1 MPGRGMAKIR
11 VGASRAALMLVTLGL
26 LSACVGS
33 EGGLNVTKMG
43 FGKGTAPAEPV
54 RDQLSAPHLT
64 QKGEVRSDLIADLQS
79 HRSIL
84 PASGP
89 YATVASAVTEAGAG
103 VAAAELRIA
112 RLRAEARSKN
122 WLPSIGPQVNL
133 SSLGALAASILVE
146 QALFDNG
153 RRKAE
158 RAHAAADVEVAA
170 VTLSIEANKRVYE
183 GLKHYITSQKARE
196 QAAVTERGIHR
207 LAEFDRIMAIRV
219 EGGLADRSE
228 QSVLTQRLAEMRA
241 MQAADLQAEVS
252 AMAEL
257 SAMTTRSLAD
267 VNGLQAL
274 PSDTASPQPVSVL
287 KARAEGARAI
297 AEADM
302 AKASMMPSLGAQ
314 VGLGKG
320 GVDAGL
326 VAGGG
331 NIGFGS
337 RAEREALNA
346 TGDLVGRRTAQAAE
360 DANRRI
366 VSLQRELDQVAARQ
380 REGAEVLRQTESNL
394 SLFSEQY
401 RVGRRSL
408 LELVQQYESFTR
420 AERDQVALTYIAADL
435 RLQIALERGVLVDGA
450 DL

>member
-1 MPGRGMAKIR
+1 MPGKGTARIR
-11 VGASRAALMLVTLGL
+11 EGASRAALTLVALGL
-26 LSACVGS
+26 LSACVGG

-43 FGKGTAPAEPV
+43 FGKGAAPAEPV
-54 RDQLSAPHLT
+54 HDQPAAPHLT

-79 HRSIL
+79 RHSIL

-122 WLPSIGPQVNL
+122 WLPSIGPQINL

-183 GLKHYITSQKARE
+183 GLKHYVSAQKARA
-196 QAAVTERGIHR
+196 QAEVTERGIRR
-207 LAEFDRIMAIRV
+207 LAEFDRVMAIRV

-241 MQAADLQAEVS
+241 MQAADLQSEVS

-267 VNGLQAL
+267 VNGLQSL
-274 PSDTASPQPVSVL
+274 PSDTASPQPVTVL

-314 VGLGKG
+314 VSLGNG

>member
-1 MPGRGMAKIR
+1 MPGKGMVKIR
-11 VGASRAALMLVTLGL
+11 DGASRAALMLVTLGL
-26 LSACVGS
+26 LSACVGGD
-33 EGGLNVTKMG
+33 GGLNVTKMG
-43 FGKGTAPAEPV
+43 FGKGNAPAEPAQ
-54 RDQLSAPHLT
+54 DQQASPSLT
-64 QKGEVRSDLIADLQS
+64 QKGEVRSDVIADLQS
-79 HRSIL
+79 RQSIL

-89 YATVASAVTEAGAG
+89 YAQVATAVTEAGAG

-133 SSLGALAASILVE
+133 TSLGALAASILVE

-183 GLKHYITSQKARE
+183 GLKHYINAQKARE
-196 QAAVTERGIHR
+196 QSIVTERGISR
-207 LAEFDRIMAIRV
+207 LADFDRIMSIRV
-219 EGGLADRSE
+219 SGGLSDRSE
-228 QSVLTQRLAEMRA
+228 QSVLTQKLAEMRA
-241 MQAADLQAEVS
+241 MQAADRQSEMS

-267 VNGLQAL
+267 ISGLQAL
-274 PSDTASPQPVSVL
+274 PADKPTPQAISIL
-287 KARAEGARAI
+287 RARAEGARSI
-297 AEADM
+297 AEAQM
-302 AKASMMPSLGAQ
+302 AKAGMMPSLGAK
-314 VGLGKG
+314 VGLGKN

-326 VAGGG
+326 SAGGG
-331 NIGFGS
+331 NFGFGS
-337 RAEREALNA
+337 RAEREALDA
-346 TGDLVGRRTAQAAE
+346 TGDLVGRRTAQASE

-366 VSLQRELDQVAARQ
+366 VSLQRELDQVLSRKS
-380 REGAEVLRQTESNL
+380 EGAEVLRQTESNL

-401 RVGRRSL
+401 KVGRRSL

-450 DL
+450 RL

>member
-196 QAAVTERGIHR
+196 QAAVTERGIQR

-360 DANRRI
+360 DANRRL

>member
-1 MPGRGMAKIR
+1 MPAKGMAKVR
-11 VGASRAALMLVTLGL
+11 AGALRAALMLVTLGL
-26 LSACVGS
+26 LAACVGG

-43 FGKGTAPAEPV
+43 FAKGNAPAEPAQN
-54 RDQLSAPHLT
+54 RHATPYLT
-64 QKGEVRSDLIADLQS
+64 QNGDVRSDLIADLQS
-79 HRSIL
+79 RRSIL
-84 PASGP
+84 PKSGP

-112 RLRAEARSKN
+112 RLRADARSKN
-122 WLPSIGPQVNL
+122 WLPSIGPRVNL
-133 SSLGALAASILVE
+133 TSLGALAASILVE

-170 VTLSIEANKRVYE
+170 VTLSIESNKRVYE
-183 GLKHYITSQKARE
+183 GLKHYISAQKARE
-196 QAAVTERGIHR
+196 QAAATERGIHR
-207 LAEFDRIMAIRV
+207 LADFERIMAIRV
-219 EGGLADRSE
+219 EGGLSDRSE
-228 QSVLTQRLAEMRA
+228 QSVLSQRLAEMRV
-241 MQAADLQAEVS
+241 MQSADLQSEVS

-257 SAMTTRSLAD
+257 SAMTTRSLTD
-267 VNGLQAL
+267 VTGIQTL
-274 PSDTASPQPVSVL
+274 PGDTATPQPVSVL

-302 AKASMMPSLGAQ
+302 AKAGMMPSLGAQ
-314 VGLGKG
+314 VGFGKG
-320 GVDAGL
+320 GIDAGL
-326 VAGGG
+326 SAGGG

-360 DANRRI
+360 DSNRRI
-366 VSLQRELDQVAARQ
+366 VSLQRELDQVVARQ
-380 REGAEVLRQTESNL
+380 REGSEVLRQTESNL

-420 AERDQVALTYIAADL
+420 AERDQVALTYVAADL

-450 DL
+450 EL